1 MFSTT
6 VPIWELLA
14 RAAIVY
20 VALFIVIRF
29 TGKREV
35 GELSPFDLVFLL
47 LMSEQV
53 SPALTGGDQ
62 SVIAAG
68 IGRAVLT
75 TLNLLV
81 THLTAR
87 IPRAERVLEGR
98 PRFLIR
104 KGKVDY
110 QMMRKEAVSKNELL
124 AALRENGCFRPSQAE
139 WAVLETDG
147 VISVKARPLGAS
159 EWD

>member
-1 MFSTT
+1 MFSIS
-6 VPIWELLA
+6 VPVWELVV

-20 VALFIVIRF
+20 VALFGVIRL

-47 LMSEQV
+47 LISEQV
-53 SPALTGGDQ
+53 SPALTGGDE
-62 SVIAAG
+62 SVVAAM
-68 IGRAVLT
+68 IGLFVLT
-75 TLNLLV
+75 ALNALV

-87 IPRAERVLEGR
+87 FPPAERVLEGR

-104 KGKVDY
+104 RGRVDY
-110 QMMRKEAVSKNELL
+110 RMLRREAVSKNELL

-147 VISVKARPLGAS
+147 VISVKPREGH
-159 EWD
+159 

>member
-1 MFSTT
+1 MFSIS
-6 VPIWELLA
+6 VPVWELA
-14 RAAIVY
+14 VRAAIVY
-20 VALFIVIRF
+20 VALFGVIRL

-47 LMSEQV
+47 LISEQV
-53 SPALTGGDQ
+53 SPALTGGDE
-62 SVIAAG
+62 SVVAAM
-68 IGRAVLT
+68 IGLLVLT
-75 TLNLLV
+75 ALNALV

-87 IPRAERVLEGR
+87 SSRAERVLEGR

-104 KGKVDY
+104 GGKVDY
-110 QMMRKEAVSKNELL
+110 RTLRREAVSKTELL

-147 VISVKARPLGAS
+147 AISVKPRES
-159 EWD
+159 H

>member
-1 MFSTT
+1 MFSISAS
-6 VPIWELLA
+6 VWELVL

-20 VALFIVIRF
+20 AALFVIIRL

-53 SPALTGGDQ
+53 SPALTGGDE
-62 SVIAAG
+62 SVTAAM
-68 IGRAVLT
+68 IGLVTLT
-75 TLNLLV
+75 ALNAGV
-81 THLTAR
+81 THLSAR
-87 IPRAERVLEGR
+87 VPWAERMLEGR

-104 KGKVDY
+104 RGKVDY
-110 QMMRKEAVSKNELL
+110 RTMRREAVSKNELL

-147 VISVKARPLGAS
+147 AISVKPRGS
-159 EWD
+159 